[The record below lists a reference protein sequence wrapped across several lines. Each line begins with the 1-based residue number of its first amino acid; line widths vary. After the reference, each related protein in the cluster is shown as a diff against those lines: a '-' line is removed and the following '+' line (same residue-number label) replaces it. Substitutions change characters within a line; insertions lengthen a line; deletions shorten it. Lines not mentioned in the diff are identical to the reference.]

1 MSFEALGLNPFIL
14 RALAESGYEAPTQ
27 VQQDAVPAALDGRD
41 LLVSSRTGSG
51 KTAAFMLPSLHRLS
65 DVACGEVRGPRVLV
79 LTPTRELAAQV
90 SGAAK
95 KYGRYVRDSRVV
107 SVVGGVPY
115 PAQNRMLAGRY
126 EILVATPGRLID
138 QLDRGRID
146 FSRVEVLVLDEADRM
161 LDMGF
166 IEDIETV
173 VAKLPTERQTL
184 MFSATLDVRI
194 ARLARNML
202 RDPLAINIASQE
214 AKPDIEQ
221 RLLLADGLG
230 HKNRML
236 EHILRGTDVQQA
248 IVFTST
254 KRGADLLASDLEQSG
269 FLTAALHGDMRQS
282 QRNRALDQLRRG
294 RLRVLVATDVAARG
308 IDVQGISHVINFDLP
323 KSAEDYVHRIGRTGR
338 AGRAGIAITLVEN
351 REYRQIK
358 SIERYLR
365 LEIPMH
371 TLPGL
376 EPKSRLERSVDER
389 RPRPPRKWTGT
400 RTAAPGGRPPSRSG
414 EERHRGA
421 RPAAAGSKAGRW

>member
-1 MSFEALGLNPFIL
+1 MRFEALGLNPFIL
-14 RALAESGYEAPTQ
+14 RALAESGYEAPTP

-65 DVACGEVRGPRVLV
+65 DTACGEARGPRVLV

-115 PAQNRMLAGRY
+115 PVQNRMLASRY

-173 VAKLPTERQTL
+173 VAKLPAERQTL

-308 IDVQGISHVINFDLP
+308 IDVQG
-323 KSAEDYVHRIGRTGR
+323 
-338 AGRAGIAITLVEN
+338 
-351 REYRQIK
+351 
-358 SIERYLR
+358 
-365 LEIPMH
+365 
-371 TLPGL
+371 
-376 EPKSRLERSVDER
+376 
-389 RPRPPRKWTGT
+389 
-400 RTAAPGGRPPSRSG
+400 
-414 EERHRGA
+414 
-421 RPAAAGSKAGRW
+421 